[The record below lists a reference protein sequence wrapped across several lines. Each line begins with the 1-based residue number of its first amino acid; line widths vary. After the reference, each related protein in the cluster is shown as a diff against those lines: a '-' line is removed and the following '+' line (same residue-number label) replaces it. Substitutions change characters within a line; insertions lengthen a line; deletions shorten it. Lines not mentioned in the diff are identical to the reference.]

1 MPRFEPRDTDQL
13 SDLEY
18 QDYILQ
24 GVSRTFALTIPQLP
38 SGLREQVGNAYL
50 LCRLADTIEDDPNM
64 PCADKRAFSE
74 RLVAVIEQPEQS
86 SALARDLSAALS
98 QAIPLAEQ
106 DLVAHTERV
115 IRLTRSFSEAQ
126 RSAISRCVRIM
137 TQGMAYYQERPPRH
151 GLDDLPA
158 LNDYCY
164 YVAGVVGEML
174 TQLFC
179 DYLRNHS
186 EAALK
191 SEPEMMRLAVSFGQG
206 LQMTNILKDIW
217 DDKERDICW
226 LPRHVFEQRG
236 LSLDELEAVRTSPAF
251 AEGMRELVAI
261 AHGHLRQALEYTLA
275 IPAREPELRRF
286 CLWCIGLAVMS
297 LRKIHR
303 RPDFTAGAQVKIS
316 KTTLYST
323 VWFCNTFARSDR
335 TLRLLFRAAA
345 LGLPLADDRVLTAG
359 PSIEQRSL

>member
-1 MPRFEPRDTDQL
+1 MPRFEPRDTEQL

-50 LCRLADTIEDDPNM
+50 LCRLADTIEDDPDM
-64 PCADKRAFSE
+64 PFADKRDFSN
-74 RLVAVIEQPEQS
+74 RLVAVIEDPEQS
-86 SALARDLSAALS
+86 PALARDLNAVLARST
-98 QAIPLAEQ
+98 PVAEQ

-115 IRLTRSFSEAQ
+115 IRVTRSFSEAQ
-126 RSAISRCVRIM
+126 RAAISRCVRIM
-137 TQGMAYYQERPPRH
+137 TQGMAHYQEQPPRQ

-158 LNDYCY
+158 LNNYCY

-191 SEPEMMRLAVSFGQG
+191 PEPEMMRLAVSFGQG

-226 LPRHVFEQRG
+226 LPRRLFEQRG
-236 LSLDELEAVRTSPAF
+236 LSLDQLETVRTSPTF

-275 IPAREPELRRF
+275 IPAREPDLRRF

-316 KTTLYST
+316 RNTLYST

-335 TLRLLFRAAA
+335 ALRGLFRAAT
-345 LGLPLADDRVLTAG
+345 LGLPLADEQVLAVG
-359 PSIEQRSL
+359 APIEQRSL

>member
-1 MPRFEPRDTDQL
+1 MPRFEPRDTGQL
-13 SDLEY
+13 DDLEY

-38 SGLREQVGNAYL
+38 RGLREQVGNAYL
-50 LCRLADTIEDDPNM
+50 LCRLADTIEDDPDM
-64 PCADKRAFSE
+64 PFADKRTFSE
-74 RLVAVIEQPEQS
+74 RLVAAIEQPEQS
-86 SALARDLSAALS
+86 PALARDLSAALS
-98 QAIPLAEQ
+98 TATPLAEQ
-106 DLVAHTERV
+106 HLVANTERV
-115 IRLTRSFSEAQ
+115 IRLTQSFSKIQ
-126 RSAISRCVRIM
+126 RAAISRCVRIM
-137 TQGMAYYQERPPRH
+137 TQGMAYYQEQPPRQ
-151 GLDDLPA
+151 GLEDLPA
-158 LNDYCY
+158 LNGYCY

-226 LPRHVFEQRG
+226 LPRRLFEQKG
-236 LSLDELEAVRTSPAF
+236 LSLDQLETARSSSAF

-303 RPDFTAGAQVKIS
+303 QPDFTAGAQVKIS
-316 KTTLYST
+316 RTTLYST

-335 TLRLLFRAAA
+335 MLRGLFRAAA
-345 LGLPLADDRVLTAG
+345 LGLPLADDRVLAVG
-359 PSIEQRSL
+359 PPIEQRSL

>member
-38 SGLREQVGNAYL
+38 PGLREQVGNAYL
-50 LCRLADTIEDDPNM
+50 LCRLADTIEDDPDM
-64 PCADKRAFSE
+64 PFADKRDFSD
-74 RLVAVIEQPEQS
+74 RLVAVIEAPEQS
-86 SALARDLSAALS
+86 PALARDLSAVLARNT
-98 QAIPLAEQ
+98 PVAEQ

-115 IRLTRSFSEAQ
+115 IRVTRSFSQTQ
-126 RSAISRCVRIM
+126 RAAISRCVRIM
-137 TQGMAYYQERPPRH
+137 TQGMAHYQERPPRH

-186 EAALK
+186 ETALK
-191 SEPEMMRLAVSFGQG
+191 PEPEMMRLAVSFGQG

-217 DDKERDICW
+217 DDKERNICW
-226 LPRHVFEQRG
+226 LPRRLFEQRG
-236 LSLDELEAVRTSPAF
+236 LSLDQLKAVRTSPVF
-251 AEGMRELVAI
+251 AEGMRELVSI
-261 AHGHLRQALEYTLA
+261 AHSHLRQALEYTLA

-316 KTTLYST
+316 RSTLYST
-323 VWFCNTFARSDR
+323 VWFCNSFAHSDR
-335 TLRLLFRAAA
+335 MLRGLFRAAA
-345 LGLPLADDRVLTAG
+345 LGLPLADDRDLAAG
-359 PSIEQRSL
+359 SAIEQRSL

>member
-1 MPRFEPRDTDQL
+1 MPRFEPKETDQL

-38 SGLREQVGNAYL
+38 PGLREQVGNAYL
-50 LCRLADTIEDDPNM
+50 LCRLADTIEDDPEM
-64 PCADKRAFSE
+64 PAAGKRDFSE
-74 RLVAVIEQPEQS
+74 RLVRVIDQPEES
-86 SALARDLSAALS
+86 AALARDLSAAVS
-98 QAIPLAEQ
+98 EDTPVAEQ

-126 RSAISRCVRIM
+126 RAAMSRCLRIM
-137 TQGMAYYQERPPRH
+137 TQGMAYYQDHPPRQ
-151 GLDDLPA
+151 GLEDLPA

-186 EAALK
+186 ETAHK
-191 SEPEMMRLAVSFGQG
+191 SEPEMLRLAVSFGQG

-217 DDKERDICW
+217 DDKARDICW
-226 LPRHVFEQRG
+226 LPRRVFERRG
-236 LSLDELEAVRTSPAF
+236 LSLEQLEAARRSPDF

-275 IPAREPELRRF
+275 IPASEPGLRRF

-297 LRKIHR
+297 LRKINR
-303 RPDFTAGAQVKIS
+303 QPGFTAGDQVKIS
-316 KTTLYST
+316 RSTLYTT
-323 VWFCNTFARSDR
+323 VWFCNTFAGSDWV
-335 TLRLLFRAAA
+335 LRGLFRVAAT
-345 LGLPLADDRVLTAG
+345 GLPLADGRVLAAN
-359 PSIEQRSL
+359 PPLEQRSL

>member
-1 MPRFEPRDTDQL
+1 MPRFKPRDTGQLDDQ
-13 SDLEY
+13 EY

-38 SGLREQVGNAYL
+38 LGLREQVGNAYL
-50 LCRLADTIEDDPNM
+50 LCRLADTIEDDPDM
-64 PCADKRAFSE
+64 PFADKQDFSE
-74 RLVAVIEQPEQS
+74 RLVRVIEEPEQS
-86 SALARDLSAALS
+86 PALARDLSAALS
-98 QAIPLAEQ
+98 RATPVAEL
-106 DLVAHTERV
+106 DLVLHTERV
-115 IRLTRSFSEAQ
+115 IRLTQSFSKAQ
-126 RSAISRCVRIM
+126 RAAISRCVRIM
-137 TQGMAYYQERPPRH
+137 TQGMGYYQERPPRR

-191 SEPEMMRLAVSFGQG
+191 PELEMIRLAVSFGQG

-226 LPRHVFEQRG
+226 LPRSLFEQRG
-236 LSLDELEAVRTSPAF
+236 LSLDQLEVARTSPAF
-251 AEGMRELVAI
+251 AEGMRELVAV

-275 IPAREPELRRF
+275 IPAREPQLRRF

-297 LRKIHR
+297 LRKIHH
-303 RPDFTAGAQVKIS
+303 RPDFTSGAQVKIS
-316 KTTLYST
+316 RTTLYST
-323 VWFCNTFARSDR
+323 VWFCNTFARSDLM
-335 TLRLLFRAAA
+335 LRGLFRIAA
-345 LGLPLADDRVLTAG
+345 LGLPLANDRILTATPPVG
-359 PSIEQRSL
+359 QRSL